1 MIIHKLTSQMIFTT
15 KSLSAQSLD
24 LGARSSPLH
33 FGEGQG
39 VRTKNDYMDF
49 SLIIASPSSSSA
61 TP

>member
-1 MIIHKLTSQMIFTT
+1 MIFTT